1 MPADVAARVALAR
14 GLVGTPFRLQGRD
27 SDGLDCIG
35 LIACVHGLTEE
46 APRAYAMCGTA
57 AEKAM
62 AVLDRLFVRRAAHV
76 PEAGDIV
83 LMQPGLDQLHLGL
96 WTGTSLIHAH
106 AGLRRVVEAPGLP
119 PHPLLGYWF
128 QETH

>member
-14 GLVGTPFRLQGRD
+14 DLIGTPFRLQGRD
-27 SDGLDCIG
+27 GDGLDCIG
-35 LIACVHGLTEE
+35 LIARVHGLTDK
-46 APRAYAMCGTA
+46 APRAYALRGTA

-62 AVLDRLFVRRAAHV
+62 AVLDRLFVRRAAHL
-76 PEAGDIV
+76 PEAGDVV

-106 AGLRRVVEAPGLP
+106 AGLRRVVEAPSLP

-128 QETH
+128 QETY

>member
-1 MPADVAARVALAR
+1 MPADVAARLALAR
-14 GLVGTPFRLQGRD
+14 DLVGTPFRLQGRD

-35 LIACVHGLTEE
+35 LIACVHDLTEE
-46 APRAYAMCGTA
+46 APRAYALRGTA

-62 AVLDRLFVRRAAHV
+62 AVLDRFFVRRTV
-76 PEAGDIV
+76 DLPEAGDIV

-128 QETH
+128 QETY